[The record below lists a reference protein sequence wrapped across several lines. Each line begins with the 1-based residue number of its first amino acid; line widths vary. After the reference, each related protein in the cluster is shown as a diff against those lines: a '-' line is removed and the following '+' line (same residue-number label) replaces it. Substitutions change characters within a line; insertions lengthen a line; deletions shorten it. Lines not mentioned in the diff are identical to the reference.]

1 MSRIARVTVSVIPLM
16 AALTL
21 ASPAFAQV
29 PSASPGAEAAPV
41 DCTVPSLTALPSPAD
56 GAPPDLAGGAWEPMA
71 KAPFGSEYEPVA
83 WTGTRMVV
91 VDSDTGRTATYR
103 PDTDAWRVRSTSP
116 RPFDRAARTAWTGAE
131 LVIAEL
137 SADGTHLRG
146 LAYRP
151 QGDHW
156 REIAPLEITPD
167 GQPDHA
173 LADAIWTGT
182 HVVVVDALGALAAYD
197 PVADCWSELGSVP
210 ADPTAW
216 RLYLADGRLLVES
229 RRWDE
234 PVELR
239 AFDPATGEW
248 SEPAVGPLARE
259 ASERG
264 AVEAGGSLV
273 YITWD
278 GSLEPGTANARFD
291 PVTMA
296 WAEFEHDCATR
307 ASGTVAAG
315 TLLVAASGARALD
328 SETLACVVLPD
339 PPRALDGSERLVWTG
354 ADLIAWSGIREER
367 MIPRT
372 GGYVLRAAVDDP

>member
-1 MSRIARVTVSVIPLM
+1 MSRVSTVAVIAIPLA

-21 ASPAFAQV
+21 ASVAFAQA
-29 PSASPGAEAAPV
+29 PSSTPDAEAAPV
-41 DCTVPSLTALPSPAD
+41 GCTIPQLTALPSPAD
-56 GAPPDLAGGAWEPMA
+56 GEPPDLVGGAWEPMA

-83 WTGTRMVV
+83 WTGTRMVA
-91 VDSDTGRTATYR
+91 VDSDTGKTATYR
-103 PDTDAWRVRSTSP
+103 PDADAWRMRSTSP
-116 RPFDRAARTAWTGAE
+116 RRFDRAARAAWTGAE

-137 SADGTHLRG
+137 SADGTHLHG

-151 QGDHW
+151 RGDHW
-156 REIAPLEITPD
+156 REIAQLEITPD
-167 GQPDHA
+167 GRPDHA

-182 HVVVVDALGALAAYD
+182 HVVVVDALGALVAYD
-197 PVADCWSELGSVP
+197 PVADCWSELGNVP
-210 ADPTAW
+210 GEPAAW

-239 AFDPATGEW
+239 AFDPATDEW
-248 SEPAVGPLARE
+248 SEPVVGPLDRE

-264 AVEAGGSLV
+264 AVESDDSLV

-291 PVTMA
+291 PATMA
-296 WAEFEHDCATR
+296 WAEFEHDCMTR
-307 ASGTVAAG
+307 ASGTVVAG
-315 TLLVAASGARALD
+315 NLLVAESGERALD
-328 SETLACVVLPD
+328 AETLACVDLPD

-354 ADLIAWSGIREER
+354 TDLIAWSGIRQEQ
-367 MIPRT
+367 MTPRT
-372 GGYVLRAAVDDP
+372 GGYILHAADHGR